1 MTEKPVAVVTG
12 AARGIGAAA
21 ARKFASM
28 GYAVAGLDVNEVAIP
43 GVKFHRCDVS
53 DAKAG
58 DAVAAAVKADLGAAS
73 VLVTSAALIP
83 NTESIMDMDLAAHDR
98 MWRVN

>member
-1 MTEKPVAVVTG
+1 MSNTPVAVVTG

-21 ARKFASM
+21 ARKFVSM
-28 GYAVAGLDVNEVAIP
+28 GYAVAGLDVKEVAIP

-53 DAKAG
+53 DAKAV
-58 DAVAAAVKADLGAAS
+58 DAVADVVKADLGAAS

-83 NTESIMDMDLAAHDR
+83 NAESSWTWTWPRTTACGA
-98 MWRVN
+98 